1 MCNTKVDTIVHNE
14 KKSNCVQSKPGEVT
28 QAVKD
33 AIDIGYRHFDCAHV
47 YQNEAEVGAALKAK
61 IAEGVVKREDLF
73 ITSKLW
79 NTYHRQGAVEPALRV
94 TLKNLGLDYLDLYL
108 IHWPFGQKVS
118 LTKTFALLV
127 RLEMRFLSSENMLF
141 SN

>member
-1 MCNTKVDTIVHNE
+1 MITILIYILF
-14 KKSNCVQSKPGEVT
+14 SIQSKPGEVT

-47 YQNEAEVGAALKAK
+47 YENEKEVGAALAAK
-61 IAEGVVKREDLF
+61 IAEGVVKREDLY

-79 NTYHRQGAVEPALRV
+79 CTSHRPEAVEPAIKV

-108 IHWPFGQKVS
+108 VHWPMDFQVHIGK
-118 LTKTFALLV
+118 LNKFTYLNFKTILIFH
-127 RLEMRFLSSENMLF
+127 SKDI
-141 SN
+141 

>member
-1 MCNTKVDTIVHNE
+1 M
-14 KKSNCVQSKPGEVT
+14 T

-47 YQNEAEVGAALKAK
+47 YGNEKEVGAGIAAK
-61 IAEGVVKREDLF
+61 IAEGKVKREDLY

-79 NTYHRQGAVEPALRV
+79 NTHHRRGAVEPALRT

-108 IHWPFGQKVS
+108 IHWPFGLKVD
-118 LTKTFALLV
+118 TK
-127 RLEMRFLSSENMLF
+127 
-141 SN
+141 